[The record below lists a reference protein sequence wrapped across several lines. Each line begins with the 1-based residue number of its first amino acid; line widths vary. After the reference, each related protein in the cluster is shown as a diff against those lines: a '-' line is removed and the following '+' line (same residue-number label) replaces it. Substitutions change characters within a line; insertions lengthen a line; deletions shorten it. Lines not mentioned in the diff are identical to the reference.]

1 MMQIDGVNRIEFFK
15 IIRATYNI
23 KTVPNVDV
31 NAGVDS
37 EEVENKRRREV
48 MQAAIDKGD
57 AILTF
62 INITTQRMIKG
73 QNIWSRYSCCGL

>member
-48 MQAAIDKGD
+48 IP
-57 AILTF
+57 I
-62 INITTQRMIKG
+62 
-73 QNIWSRYSCCGL
+73 